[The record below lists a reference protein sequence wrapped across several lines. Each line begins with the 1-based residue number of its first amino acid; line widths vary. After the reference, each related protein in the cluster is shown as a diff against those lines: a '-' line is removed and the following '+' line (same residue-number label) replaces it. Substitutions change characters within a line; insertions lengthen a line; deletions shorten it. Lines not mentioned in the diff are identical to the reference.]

1 MRPIILLTGLITACS
16 GAVKPEDTAT
26 FGENDPVSDTSD
38 TSMQLDTS
46 DTSDTSVEIVE
57 SELVINEI
65 LADSDTTSD
74 WLELYNG
81 SDEEMDISGYG
92 LSDDPD
98 DPLSVLPENTTI
110 PAGGHLLIWADDGDG
125 SEPEPHVLF
134 KLSKD
139 GETVSL
145 YDTTG
150 ALLDQVEFPMI
161 DEDGDGSA
169 DPDKSYGRSPDG
181 SDNWT
186 VFSPPTPQTS
196 NG

>member
-1 MRPIILLTGLITACS
+1 MRAFFLLTVLSTACS
-16 GAVKPEDTAT
+16 GAVKPEDTSIPDN
-26 FGENDPVSDTSD
+26 NDQLSETSVSSDTSEP
-38 TSMQLDTS
+38 S
-46 DTSDTSVEIVE
+46 DTNDAPVE
-57 SELVINEI
+57 SDLVINEV

-81 SDEEMDISGYG
+81 SDEDMDLSGYG
-92 LSDDPD
+92 LSDDPN
-98 DPLSVLPENTTI
+98 DPLSILPENTI
-110 PAGGHLLIWADDGDG
+110 VPAGGYLLIWADDGAG
-125 SEPEPHVLF
+125 AEPEPHVQF

-145 YDTTG
+145 YDGTG
-150 ALLDQVEFPMI
+150 VLLDQVEFPMI

-181 SDNWT
+181 SDTWLI
-186 VFSPPTPQTS
+186 FSPPTPQTS